1 MTTEIKAEG
10 DGDLREIKM
19 DRLVKVAALWTAFA
33 ATANCFAQAQ
43 DGSRFEHVAS
53 YRSLG
58 GLVARPMRRA
68 PRPDRSAF
76 TRAIFMTTS
85 LSM

>member
-1 MTTEIKAEG
+1 
-10 DGDLREIKM
+10 M

-58 GLVARPMRRA
+58 GLVATAIA
-68 PRPDRSAF
+68 PGPTPGSQRV